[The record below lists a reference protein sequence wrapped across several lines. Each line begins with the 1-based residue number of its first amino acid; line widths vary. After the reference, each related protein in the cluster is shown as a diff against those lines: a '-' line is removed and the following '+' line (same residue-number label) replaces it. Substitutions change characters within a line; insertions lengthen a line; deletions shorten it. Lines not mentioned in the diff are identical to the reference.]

1 MHFKNV
7 GKEKQASLGSTLVS
21 LSQLPISFFLWLN
34 NISLFYFILLFLLL
48 FKYNC
53 LYFHPT
59 TYPALPSPPSTL
71 KPTLFGFVMCPLYMF
86 LVKQWN
92 RIKSPEINLS
102 LYGQLIFDKGS
113 RSIQWSKNSLF
124 DKRCWEI
131 WTATCKKM
139 KLDNH
144 SRPTITIHKNNL
156 IPYTKINS
164 KWIKDLNKSHDT
176 INVLEENI
184 GRKISDIL
192 RSNIFSD
199 MSLRSR
205 DIKERVNK

>member
-1 MHFKNV
+1 MSILSKAIYKFNAVPMHWNTNGIFHWSRANTSKMYMEAKKIPN
-7 GKEKQASLGSTLVS
+7 S
-21 LSQLPISFFLWLN
+21 LSNLKNKVGGITWLD
-34 NISLFYFILLFLLL
+34 I
-48 FKYNC
+48 K
-53 LYFHPT
+53 LYYKATVIKTVWYRH
-59 TYPALPSPPSTL
+59 
-71 KPTLFGFVMCPLYMF
+71 KNRHID
-86 LVKQWN
+86 QWN
-92 RIKSPEINLS
+92 RAESPEVNPS